1 LTVIFT
7 VLFFLDYFFYIIY
20 ASIFL
25 LECLNYVVL
34 GVSWL
39 GFFFFT
45 LVVVVILPAC
55 MSNLCCCFT
64 GRTVESGITR
74 ISFDCSYDFLAYPTS
89 SAAAA

>member
-1 LTVIFT
+1 LLSLLFCSFW
-7 VLFFLDYFFYIIY
+7 LFFNIIY
-20 ASIFL
+20 ASVLL

-39 GFFFFT
+39 GFFFLT
-45 LVVVVILPAC
+45 LVVVVILAAF

-64 GRTVESGITR
+64 GRIVESGITS
-74 ISFDCSYDFLAYPTS
+74 ISFDCSYDSLAYPTS

>member
-1 LTVIFT
+1 
-7 VLFFLDYFFYIIY
+7 
-20 ASIFL
+20 
-25 LECLNYVVL
+25 
-34 GVSWL
+34 
-39 GFFFFT
+39 